1 MKLKHLFLVFLL
13 FPFAVSHAAK
23 ISLHVSGKI
32 DVYSAVLYL
41 PDGRE
46 LPISIDDTGQGALT
60 IDVTEP
66 VYVALSYHYVSRTL
80 LLTSDTDIQISFENK
95 KFGERVAITGIGSQ
109 VNIYLNSGHL
119 KAVGINDTELDEQ
132 SFFMKMDSLLNAN
145 LQELDNV
152 KLPERF
158 KEMEAIRLKYFTYA
172 SLPAYPYFHM
182 RITKDS
188 SYKASVAYW
197 KKLQDLMV
205 MDASLL
211 QYDEFRS
218 FLVEAVSRV
227 ARKQYPESRSLDAV
241 IRYVESNVKE
251 PSIAEFLINK
261 NVYAYIEKNGLDSV
275 DAYCEVFDRYVKSP
289 LLVKAFEI
297 LCNRWRKLSVG
308 AFSPNFNCMDLSG
321 KKVSLSD
328 FKGKYVYIDIWAT
341 WCGPCQREIPHLQKL
356 EEKYHGKDIYFVSI
370 SCDTNRK
377 AWENRVR
384 AGLKGIQL
392 HFVNGDTFMNEYM
405 IKGIPRFILLD
416 KEGKIISADM
426 SRPSD
431 PKTIAKL
438 DELLN

>member
-1 MKLKHLFLVFLL
+1 M
-13 FPFAVSHAAK
+13 
-23 ISLHVSGKI
+23 
-32 DVYSAVLYL
+32 
-41 PDGRE
+41 
-46 LPISIDDTGQGALT
+46 ALG
-60 IDVTEP
+60 
-66 VYVALSYHYVSRTL
+66 YHYISRTL
-80 LLTSDTDIQISFENK
+80 LLTPDTDIQISFENK
-95 KFGERVAITGIGSQ
+95 KFGERVAITGTGSQ
-109 VNIYLNSGHL
+109 VNIYLNNGRL
-119 KAVGINDTELDEQ
+119 KAAEIDDMALGEKA
-132 SFFMKMDSLLNAN
+132 FFLKMDSILNVN
-145 LQELDNV
+145 LQELDHAGLSEEIN
-152 KLPERF
+152 
-158 KEMEAIRLKYFTYA
+158 EMEKIRLKYFTCA
-172 SLPAYPYFHM
+172 TLPSYPYFHM
-182 RITKDS
+182 RIAKDS
-188 SYKASVAYW
+188 TYEASLEYW
-197 KKLQDLMV
+197 SKLQELIV

-211 QYDEFRS
+211 RYDEFRS

-227 ARKQYPESRSLDAV
+227 ARKQYPESKSLDAV
-241 IRYVESNVKE
+241 VRYVESEVKE

-261 NVYAYIEKNGLDSV
+261 NVYAYVERYGLDSA
-275 DAYCEVFDRYVKSP
+275 DAYCAVFDRYVKSP
-289 LLVKAFEI
+289 LLVKNFET

-308 AFSPNFNCMDLSG
+308 ALSPNFNCTDLSG

-370 SCDTNRK
+370 SCDNNKK

-392 HFVNGDTFMNEYM
+392 HFVNGDTFMNDYM

-416 KEGKIISADM
+416 KEGKIISVDM

>member
-1 MKLKHLFLVFLL
+1 MNASFKK
-13 FPFAVSHAAK
+13 
-23 ISLHVSGKI
+23 
-32 DVYSAVLYL
+32 Y
-41 PDGRE
+41 
-46 LPISIDDTGQGALT
+46 
-60 IDVTEP
+60 
-66 VYVALSYHYVSRTL
+66 RTL
-80 LLTSDTDIQISFENK
+80 RFADYTDTDIQISFENK
-95 KFGERVAITGIGSQ
+95 KFGERVAITGTGSQ
-109 VNIYLNSGHL
+109 VNIYLNNGRL
-119 KAVGINDTELDEQ
+119 KAAEIDDMALGEKA
-132 SFFMKMDSLLNAN
+132 FFLKMDSILNVN
-145 LQELDNV
+145 LQELDHAGLSEEIN
-152 KLPERF
+152 
-158 KEMEAIRLKYFTYA
+158 EMEKIRLKYFTCA
-172 SLPAYPYFHM
+172 TLPSYPYFHM
-182 RITKDS
+182 RIAKDS
-188 SYKASVAYW
+188 TYEASLEYW
-197 KKLQDLMV
+197 SKLQELIV

-211 QYDEFRS
+211 RYDEFRS

-227 ARKQYPESRSLDAV
+227 ARKQYPESKSLDAV
-241 IRYVESNVKE
+241 VRYVESEVKE

-261 NVYAYIEKNGLDSV
+261 NVYAYVERYGLDSA
-275 DAYCEVFDRYVKSP
+275 DAYCAVFDRYVKSP
-289 LLVKAFEI
+289 LLVKNFET

-308 AFSPNFNCMDLSG
+308 ALSPNFNCTDLSG

-370 SCDTNRK
+370 SCDNNKK

-392 HFVNGDTFMNEYM
+392 HFVNGDTFMNDYM

-416 KEGKIISADM
+416 KEGKIISVDM

>member
-1 MKLKHLFLVFLL
+1 MRIL
-13 FPFAVSHAAK
+13 
-23 ISLHVSGKI
+23 G
-32 DVYSAVLYL
+32 
-41 PDGRE
+41 
-46 LPISIDDTGQGALT
+46 
-60 IDVTEP
+60 
-66 VYVALSYHYVSRTL
+66 
-80 LLTSDTDIQISFENK
+80 DIQISFENK
-95 KFGERVAITGIGSQ
+95 KFGERVAITGTGSQ
-109 VNIYLNSGHL
+109 VNIYLNNGRL
-119 KAVGINDTELDEQ
+119 KAAEIDDMALGEKA
-132 SFFMKMDSLLNAN
+132 FFLKMDSILNVN
-145 LQELDNV
+145 LQELDHAGLSEEIN
-152 KLPERF
+152 
-158 KEMEAIRLKYFTYA
+158 EMEKIRLKYFTCA
-172 SLPAYPYFHM
+172 TLPSYPYFHM
-182 RITKDS
+182 RIAKDS
-188 SYKASVAYW
+188 TYEASLEYW
-197 KKLQDLMV
+197 SKLQELMV

-211 QYDEFRS
+211 RYDEFRS

-227 ARKQYPESRSLDAV
+227 ARKQYPESKSLDAV
-241 IRYVESNVKE
+241 VRYVESEVKE

-261 NVYAYIEKNGLDSV
+261 NVYAYVERYGLDSA
-275 DAYCEVFDRYVKSP
+275 DAYCAVFDRYVKSP
-289 LLVKAFEI
+289 LLVKNFET

-308 AFSPNFNCMDLSG
+308 ALSPNFNCTDLSG

-370 SCDTNRK
+370 SCDKNKK

-392 HFVNGDTFMNEYM
+392 HFVNGDTFMNDYM

-416 KEGKIISADM
+416 KEGKIISVDM

>member
-1 MKLKHLFLVFLL
+1 MKRIVF
-13 FPFAVSHAAK
+13 VK
-23 ISLHVSGKI
+23 RHVWFFRI
-32 DVYSAVLYL
+32 Y
-41 PDGRE
+41 
-46 LPISIDDTGQGALT
+46 
-60 IDVTEP
+60 
-66 VYVALSYHYVSRTL
+66 L
-80 LLTSDTDIQISFENK
+80 LLTPDTDIQISFENK
-95 KFGERVAITGIGSQ
+95 KFGERVAITGTGSQ
-109 VNIYLNSGHL
+109 VNIYLNNGRL
-119 KAVGINDTELDEQ
+119 KAAEIDDMALGEKA
-132 SFFMKMDSLLNAN
+132 FFLKMDSILNVN
-145 LQELDNV
+145 LQELDHAGLSEEIN
-152 KLPERF
+152 
-158 KEMEAIRLKYFTYA
+158 EMEKIRLKYFTCA
-172 SLPAYPYFHM
+172 TLPSYPYFHM
-182 RITKDS
+182 RIAKDS
-188 SYKASVAYW
+188 TYEASLEYW
-197 KKLQDLMV
+197 SKLQELMV

-227 ARKQYPESRSLDAV
+227 ARKQYPESKSLDAV
-241 IRYVESNVKE
+241 VRYVESEVKE

-261 NVYAYIEKNGLDSV
+261 NVYAYVERYGLDSA
-275 DAYCEVFDRYVKSP
+275 DAYCAVFDRYVKSP
-289 LLVKAFEI
+289 LLVKNFET

-308 AFSPNFNCMDLSG
+308 ALSPNFNCTDLSG

-370 SCDTNRK
+370 SCDKNKK

-392 HFVNGDTFMNEYM
+392 HFVNGDTFMNDYM

-416 KEGKIISADM
+416 KEGKIISVDM

>member
-1 MKLKHLFLVFLL
+1 MLR
-13 FPFAVSHAAK
+13 S
-23 ISLHVSGKI
+23 
-32 DVYSAVLYL
+32 
-41 PDGRE
+41 
-46 LPISIDDTGQGALT
+46 
-60 IDVTEP
+60 P
-66 VYVALSYHYVSRTL
+66 VYVALGYHYISRTL
-80 LLTSDTDIQISFENK
+80 LLTPDTDIQISFENK
-95 KFGERVAITGIGSQ
+95 KFGERVAITGTGSQ
-109 VNIYLNSGHL
+109 VNIYLNNGRL
-119 KAVGINDTELDEQ
+119 KAAEIDDMALGEKA
-132 SFFMKMDSLLNAN
+132 FFLKMDSILNVN
-145 LQELDNV
+145 LQELDHAGLSEEIN
-152 KLPERF
+152 
-158 KEMEAIRLKYFTYA
+158 EMEKIRLKYFTCA
-172 SLPAYPYFHM
+172 TLPSYPYFHM
-182 RITKDS
+182 RIAKDS
-188 SYKASVAYW
+188 TYEASLEYW
-197 KKLQDLMV
+197 SKLQELMV

-227 ARKQYPESRSLDAV
+227 ARKQYPESKSLDAV
-241 IRYVESNVKE
+241 VRYVESEVKE

-261 NVYAYIEKNGLDSV
+261 NVYAYVERYGLDSA
-275 DAYCEVFDRYVKSP
+275 DAYCAVFDRYVKSP
-289 LLVKAFEI
+289 LLVKNFET

-308 AFSPNFNCMDLSG
+308 ALSPNFNCTDLSG

-370 SCDTNRK
+370 SCDKNRK

-392 HFVNGDTFMNEYM
+392 HFVNGDTFMNDYM

-416 KEGKIISADM
+416 KEGKIISVDM